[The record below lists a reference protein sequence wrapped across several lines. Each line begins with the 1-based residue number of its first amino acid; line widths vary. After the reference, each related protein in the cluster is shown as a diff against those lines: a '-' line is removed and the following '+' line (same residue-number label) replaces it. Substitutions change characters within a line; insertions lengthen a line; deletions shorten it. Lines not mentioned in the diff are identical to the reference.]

1 MDLEKLVT
9 FYHLHRMLSRRPLQK
24 SSSNRQHSMMTTSKI
39 SLLVTLVLKK
49 IHIWLHSIPFLS
61 DIIILLLTDS
71 KSSDQ
76 VNNISLAPVRS
87 GSGLDLVSVR
97 SRYDMGP
104 VSIRSRSG
112 LGPVSVRYGSGLDP
126 VSIRSRSGLDPVS
139 ARSRSIPGPGP
150 VRMS

>member
-1 MDLEKLVT
+1 MMDLEKLVT

-24 SSSNRQHSMMTTSKI
+24 SSSNRQHSMMITSKT

-61 DIIILLLTDS
+61 DIIISLLTDS

-104 VSIRSRSG
+104 VTIRSR
-112 LGPVSVRYGSGLDP
+112 SGLDP
-126 VSIRSRSGLDPVS
+126 VSIRSRSGLGPVS
-139 ARSRSIPGPGP
+139 VHSRSRPGPNVLIG
-150 VRMS
+150 

>member
-1 MDLEKLVT
+1 MLKKQVSMMDLEKLVT

-49 IHIWLHSIPFLS
+49 IHIWLHFIQFLS

-76 VNNISLAPVRS
+76 VNNIILAP
-87 GSGLDLVSVR
+87 
-97 SRYDMGP
+97 P
-104 VSIRSRSG
+104 RSRSG
-112 LGPVSVRYGSGLDP
+112 LNPASFWSQPCLCQVSVQ
-126 VSIRSRSGLDPVS
+126 
-139 ARSRSIPGPGP
+139 ARSECLNRLIYLLF
-150 VRMS
+150 

>member
-1 MDLEKLVT
+1 MMDLEKLVT

-24 SSSNRQHSMMTTSKI
+24 SSSNRQHSMMITSKT

-61 DIIILLLTDS
+61 DIIISLLTDS

-104 VSIRSRSG
+104 VT
-112 LGPVSVRYGSGLDP
+112 
-126 VSIRSRSGLDPVS
+126 IRSRSGLDPVS